1 MFPHFPK
8 SNRQIIIIESWSSKS
23 RAGSSTTPEYN
34 HARICPTTRLFRR
47 PQYKCRQ
54 ADLPFSA
61 TDSPVTRFSRHDA
74 TVQFW
79 TLPPVKP
86 APQHRLSRRR
96 RSRRPP
102 AQIEPLKIDSSARR
116 RRPYSARARCRRIS
130 LPAYD
135 LLDFQRD
142 EFHGQRPPQR
152 SLSTQHSRAMLR
164 LSDFNSHYLPV
175 VCPSPP
181 PRCSFAPEVP

>member
-86 APQHRLSRRR
+86 APQHWRNCARMFVRQARVDTSAEPSTHITPAAAETIEPLTVAVPARLQPPAPRRLSRWRLIRR
-96 RSRRPP
+96 LGGVARIRLAP
-102 AQIEPLKIDSSARR
+102 AAD
-116 RRPYSARARCRRIS
+116 
-130 LPAYD
+130 
-135 LLDFQRD
+135 
-142 EFHGQRPPQR
+142 
-152 SLSTQHSRAMLR
+152 
-164 LSDFNSHYLPV
+164 V
-175 VCPSPP
+175 
-181 PRCSFAPEVP
+181 